1 MTADFYD
8 PAQQQSDQIR
18 RRGLIAALAYANF
31 VAGLAVFFIEKE
43 DPELRFHGLQSAFIT
58 ALKILLAVI
67 GYVGTF
73 AFFFSQMPPFP
84 PPGSQPEL
92 PTFAAFFV
100 GWAVLYVAF
109 LALFVVRVIFAIMSY
124 RLRHV
129 RLPLLGR
136 LAQRI
141 ARG

>member
-1 MTADFYD
+1 MTADFD
-8 PAQQQSDQIR
+8 DHARRQSDEMR

-43 DPELRFHGLQSAFIT
+43 DHELRFHGLQSAFIT
-58 ALKILLAVI
+58 ALKILLGVI

-73 AFFFSQMPPFP
+73 EFFFLQMPHFP
-84 PPGSQPEL
+84 PSGNQPEL
-92 PTFAAFFV
+92 PMLAALFV
-100 GWAVLYVAF
+100 GWALLYLAF
-109 LALFVVRVIFAIMSY
+109 LALFLVRIIFAIMSY
-124 RLRHV
+124 QLRHV